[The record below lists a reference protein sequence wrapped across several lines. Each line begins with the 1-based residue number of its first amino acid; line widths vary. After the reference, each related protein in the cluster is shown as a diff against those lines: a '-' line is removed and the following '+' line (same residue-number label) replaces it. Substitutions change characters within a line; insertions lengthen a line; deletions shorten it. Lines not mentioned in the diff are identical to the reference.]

1 MNKLQI
7 QLKKKEKERKDA
19 AGKKS
24 SSSKEGK
31 AKEAAAATAHVCQ
44 SCRQSFMVTAKAK
57 ALREHADGKHPKLK
71 HEECFPELPE
81 MVAAEAEGGGAGG
94 KKGNR

>member
-7 QLKKKEKERKDA
+7 QLKKKEKERKEA

-24 SSSKEGK
+24 ASSKEGK

-44 SCRQSFMVTAKAK
+44 SCRQAFMVTAKAK
-57 ALREHADGKHPKLK
+57 QLQEHADSKHPKLK

-81 MVAAEAEGGGAGG
+81 MVAAEAAGNGG
-94 KKGNR
+94 KKGKK